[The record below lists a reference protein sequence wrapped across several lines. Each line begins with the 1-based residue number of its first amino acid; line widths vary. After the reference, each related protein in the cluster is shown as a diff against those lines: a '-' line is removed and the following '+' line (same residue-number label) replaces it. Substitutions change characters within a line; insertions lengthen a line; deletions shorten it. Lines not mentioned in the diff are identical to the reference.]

1 MVEIERARARTG
13 EKSMKELRHIK
24 LIRSDERVTGIVVT
38 YLGLL
43 AVTSIVAVSSLAFV
57 TLLNILIY
65 NWR

>member
-1 MVEIERARARTG
+1 MR
-13 EKSMKELRHIK
+13 ELRHIK
-24 LIRSDERVTGIVVT
+24 PIRSDERVTGIVVT

-43 AVTSIVAVSSLAFV
+43 AVTSIVAVSSFAFV